1 MDQQEWMGYVSR
13 LVSGEYPVPAGMIQ
27 DYNDWRCRSIVGRA
41 LYWMGDTESAM
52 RVLSTVVDVEPDM
65 NDEPEYGL
73 SEAEHKVLCLRD
85 IAEIVWKLAK
95 SEEAALTYLKE
106 AYDICRSCKHG
117 FRTTPRGEMFYRRLE
132 ILREAGKA
140 EQAVQEAEAMVEAEK
155 DNNGVNPYKYYA
167 LRFLAE
173 NAHAAG
179 DDAKAS
185 DIFAEA
191 FKYYPRNEIA
201 DRDINKAAE
210 ETDSAKRYKAYKF
223 CSGVQ
228 YVPWEYQ
235 EPVVLRRGID

>member
-41 LYWMGDTESAM
+41 LYWMGDTEGAM
-52 RVLSTVVDVEPDM
+52 RVLSTVVDVEPNM
-65 NDEPEYGL
+65 EDEPEYGL

-106 AYDICRSCKHG
+106 AYDICRACKHG

-132 ILREAGKA
+132 VLREAGKA

-155 DNNGVNPYKYYA
+155 DNGGVNPYKYYA

-173 NAHAAG
+173 NAHEAG
-179 DDAKAS
+179 DDAKAC

-210 ETDSAKRYKAYKF
+210 ETDLAKRYKAYKF